1 MIEKLA
7 GSEVSQLI
15 VVDQAEKPVGVIS
28 TDDLL
33 HYLVSIHRQAVH
45 PVQPNQT
52 GSVRRG
58 SLAASRLRQRREDS
72 IGEEL
77 AKLDMKEK
85 KKGAKGA
92 TPAGRKAVSPDKGMR
107 GRMSCMCFL
116 RISQTFRCTNC
127 VCKQRLGQPF

>member
-15 VVDQAEKPVGVIS
+15 VVDQAEKPVGMIS

-72 IGEEL
+72 IGEEV
-77 AKLDMKEK
+77 EEESES
-85 KKGAKGA
+85 
-92 TPAGRKAVSPDKGMR
+92 SPENVNLTS
-107 GRMSCMCFL
+107 SCSPPHWF
-116 RISQTFRCTNC
+116 N
-127 VCKQRLGQPF
+127 V